1 MNEMANLG
9 ERKYVLESQPAQQ
22 RATDSKIISE
32 VGEQYMELPDRGIT
46 SFITK
51 KEVVRIYVSKRTKML
66 QWL

>member
-1 MNEMANLG
+1 M
-9 ERKYVLESQPAQQ
+9 ESQPAQQ

-51 KEVVRIYVSKRTKML
+51 KDVVRIYVSKRTKML